1 MSACSPEPGRRAV
14 AVVDDDENVRV
25 GMGNLM
31 NAIGFDVELFESA
44 AALLAGDL
52 GRFSCIL
59 SDMQMPGMS
68 GLDLQRE
75 LSRRVPT
82 LPIIFI
88 TGYPDQRVREVALAG
103 GALGFFEKPCD
114 IEELV
119 SAIELAHS

>member
-1 MSACSPEPGRRAV
+1 M
-14 AVVDDDENVRV
+14 VDDDENVRG

-31 NAIGFDVELFESA
+31 KAIDFDVELFESA
-44 AALLAGDL
+44 AALLADDL

-75 LSRRVPT
+75 LSRSAPA

-88 TGYPDQRVREVALAG
+88 TGYPDQRVREAALAG